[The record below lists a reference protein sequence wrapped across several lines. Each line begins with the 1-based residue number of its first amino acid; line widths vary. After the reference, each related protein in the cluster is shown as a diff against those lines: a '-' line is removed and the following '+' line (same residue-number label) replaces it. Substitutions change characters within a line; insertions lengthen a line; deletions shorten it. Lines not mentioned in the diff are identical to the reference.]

1 MASSIS
7 LGDFIGDVNRS
18 YGASSQEGA
27 VRFADEHLRS
37 RNPRARGARFLC
49 ARALC
54 VERSGLRRTSG
65 PLHICEVVLRN
76 AVSDALERVY
86 GARWPWSIG
95 FEQSLPAPRLG
106 YSPRR
111 DLQNARTHAATTGK
125 AIPELKF
132 VYWQKMF
139 TGRHDTRVWNT
150 HLLGV
155 MPNLDSSKTI
165 SQLRQQIYD
174 DLEKVRELRNRI
186 AHHEPIFTR
195 NLTDDL
201 QRMVSLIEHRCKITA
216 EWMLD
221 NQQASALISARPT
234 L

>member
-54 VERSGLRRTSG
+54 VERSGLR
-65 PLHICEVVLRN
+65 
-76 AVSDALERVY
+76 ERVY

-195 NLTDDL
+195 NLTGDL